1 MRLIIKNAIIVDP
14 KGPHHQMTTDLVIEN
29 GVIQQSGNITDIKN
43 EDQVYHAEN
52 LHVSPGWFDTSVGFG
67 EPGFEER
74 ESLANGLK
82 TAALS
87 GFTGVGVQPN
97 TSPVGDHQSIVRFI
111 KDASKNTATETF
123 PIGALTK
130 ESLGKDLA
138 ELLDMK
144 EAGAVAFGDYQK
156 NISNTNILKIA
167 LQYAKDFDALILA
180 FSMDEHLKGKG
191 VVNEGAV
198 STRLGLKGIPT
209 IAEEIMIARN
219 LKLLEYT
226 GGRLHIPTISTMG
239 SVELIKKAKEKGLK
253 VTCSVAISQLGLND
267 SELNHFETKY
277 KILPPL
283 RDEETRLALLKAVEE
298 NTIDCVTSD
307 HNPIDIEFKK
317 IEFDLA
323 KDGSIGLESVF
334 GVLNSLF
341 KIDTTIHQLI
351 SGREVFGLKVP
362 HIAVGQQAN
371 LTLFNPEGS
380 WTFEE
385 KHILSK
391 SKNCAFIGKT
401 MKGEVY
407 GVYNNQKLQVQ

>member
-1 MRLIIKNAIIVDP
+1 
-14 KGPHHQMTTDLVIEN
+14 
-29 GVIQQSGNITDIKN
+29 
-43 EDQVYHAEN
+43 
-52 LHVSPGWFDTSVGFG
+52 

-74 ESLANGLK
+74 ETLANGLK

-87 GFTGVGVQPN
+87 GFTGVAVQPN
-97 TSPVGDHQSIVRFI
+97 TSPVADHQSIIRFI
-111 KDASKNTATETF
+111 KDASKHTATETF

-130 ESLGKDLA
+130 ESVGKDLA

-144 EAGAVAFGDYQK
+144 EAGAIAFGDYQK
-156 NISNTNILKIA
+156 NISNANILKIA

-226 GGRLHIPTISTMG
+226 GGKLHIPTISTMG
-239 SVELIKKAKEKGLK
+239 SIELIEKAKEKGLK
-253 VTCSVAISQLGLND
+253 VTCSVAISHLGLND

-298 NTIDCVTSD
+298 DIIDCVTSD
-307 HNPIDIEFKK
+307 HNPIDVEFKK
-317 IEFDLA
+317 MEFDLA
-323 KDGSIGLESVF
+323 KDGSIGLESNF
-334 GVLNSLF
+334 GMLNKLF
-341 KIDTTIHQLI
+341 TMDTSIHQLI
-351 SGREVFGLKVP
+351 SGRKVFGLEIP
-362 HIAVGQQAN
+362 HIAVGQKAN

-391 SKNCAFIGKT
+391 SKNCAFVGKT

-407 GVYNNQKLQVQ
+407 GVYNNQKLQVK